1 METIKNS
8 VGIWAFGPAVTRF
21 VPPGYHPEA
30 ADEPR
35 TEKTRRVCEG
45 LDDILDGLAYRYP
58 GEVNEE
64 NVEEILS
71 ILKEYGMDRRS
82 LLLASTP
89 TLRTPWAPRTLVP
102 GGHPAERPSERRRGW
117 RLKATGNAEKGAICT
132 TGIWEIRVYESRQ

>member
-1 METIKNS
+1 MTVLKNS

-30 ADEPR
+30 ADEPM
-35 TEKTRRVCEG
+35 TDKTRRVASA
-45 LDDILDGLAYRYP
+45 LSDLLDGLEYHYP

-71 ILKEYGMDRRS
+71 ILKEHGMDYRS

-89 TLRTPWAPRTLVP
+89 TLRTPWGPLSTPTRA
-102 GGHPAERPSERRRGW
+102 
-117 RLKATGNAEKGAICT
+117 
-132 TGIWEIRVYESRQ
+132 